1 MTGVKE
7 LLQLIVAQLDLYAHQ
22 NGRNFKN
29 TTEELKAFLAI
40 SFVMAINKLSTIAEY
55 WRVDNLIVNCGFQN
69 IMIQNLLC
77 EILSNLHF
85 AYIRKEEKENRQG
98 LQDDTS
104 DRLCKFEIFRGA
116 IE

>member
-1 MTGVKE
+1 
-7 LLQLIVAQLDLYAHQ
+7 
-22 NGRNFKN
+22 
-29 TTEELKAFLAI
+29 
-40 SFVMAINKLSTIAEY
+40 MAINKLSTIAEY
-55 WRVDNLIVNCGFQN
+55 WRVDNLIVNSGFQN

-77 EILSNLHF
+77 EILPNLHF

-104 DRLCKFEIFRGA
+104 DRLFKFEIFRGA